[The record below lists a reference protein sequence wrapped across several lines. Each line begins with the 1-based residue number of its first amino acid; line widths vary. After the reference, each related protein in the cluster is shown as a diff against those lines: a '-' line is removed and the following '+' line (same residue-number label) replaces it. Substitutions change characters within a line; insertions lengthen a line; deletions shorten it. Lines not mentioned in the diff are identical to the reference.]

1 MSFDFDKEISLISKE
16 IKEDE
21 NQLKK
26 INEVYDQIPK
36 NIINNISKEAQ
47 DSQSNLDSLINSF
60 EIIKKIEK
68 INEEENPKNKLNL
81 LKSLLLKNNISNP
94 YLKQLIITKLIN
106 KNEIKIIEESL
117 LNINY
122 PMFKGKT
129 LMTTYEQL
137 NAENKNDLEL
147 LSLYFEIY
155 SYIANDIYKE
165 FANYGTINKLILK
178 NNENNNNNKFYFLEM
193 ISEFLFKKIL
203 ATIFYNKNQKDI
215 INKQNQDN
223 MPGYQKKLSE
233 YEKSILYEYE
243 KLISYL
249 NKSISNTSELFSLLI
264 NKANE
269 DNKDK
274 EFHFNKTITLKHIMS
289 NLLEKL
295 ILFLVTQKT
304 HLDLSNC
311 STLLM
316 VLLIQKTN
324 EQANEFIKNYQ
335 YDSFKNIS
343 LYDYIKYYIN
353 DNSTELK
360 KRQKEFNQN
369 VISKL
374 KEDIIKEQNLKTYKT
389 EDLLDYINM
398 IIKDILS
405 IYETFKTFS
414 IIEELLMPSCTD
426 ILLIFKN
433 YYENEVNVGINK
445 MNLSLENSL
454 FLLNLLYNYSLII
467 KKEFDSFNE
476 RINLFEQSIIDKISE
491 VFENFKKDVD
501 ELFKDFITLA
511 LTGIRFNKISKL
523 YEHEN
528 LKKGNNIEE
537 IKKTFVEENDFW
549 FKVKIILGKI
559 KANRT
564 IYKYIEVEVFK
575 YFLEHLIK
583 KVKYNIDKSDIVG
596 NNLDVL
602 IDKTKFFIEDNFLFN
617 ENDINDETKKKI
629 QDLYLYLDNLL
640 MNKK

>member
-1 MSFDFDKEISLISKE
+1 MSFNFDKEISLISKE
-16 IKEDE
+16 INEDE

-26 INEVYDQIPK
+26 INEVYSQIPK

-47 DSQSNLDSLINSF
+47 DSQSNLHSLIDSL
-60 EIIKKIEK
+60 EIITKIEK

-81 LKSLLLKNNISNP
+81 LKSLLFSNNISNI

-106 KNEIKIIEESL
+106 KNIIKKIEESL

-147 LSLYFEIY
+147 LSIYFEIY

-165 FANYGTINKLILK
+165 FANYGSINKLILK
-178 NNENNNNNKFYFLEM
+178 NNENNDNKFNFIEI
-193 ISEFLFKKIL
+193 ISEFLMKKIL
-203 ATIFYNKNQKDI
+203 ATIFYNKNEKDFS
-215 INKQNQDN
+215 INQNQNN
-223 MPGYQKKLSE
+223 MPLYQKKLSE
-233 YEKSILYEYE
+233 NEKIILYEYE

-269 DNKDK
+269 DNKNK
-274 EFHFNKTITLKHIMS
+274 EFHLNKTITLKHIMS

-316 VLLIQKTN
+316 ILLIQKTN

-360 KRQKEFNQN
+360 QRQKEFIQN
-369 VISKL
+369 VIAKL
-374 KEDIIKEQNLKTYKT
+374 KEDIIKEQDLKTYKT

-414 IIEELLMPSCTD
+414 IIEELLMPSCMD

-454 FLLNLLYNYSLII
+454 FLLNLLYNYSLTL
-467 KKEFDSFNE
+467 KKEFDSFHE

-491 VFENFKKDVD
+491 AFENFEKDVD
-501 ELFKDFITLA
+501 ELFNDFITLA
-511 LTGIRFNKISKL
+511 LTGIRFNKIIKL
-523 YEHEN
+523 YEHDS
-528 LKKGNNIEE
+528 LKKGNNIED
-537 IKKTFVEENDFW
+537 IKKTFIEENDFW

-559 KANRT
+559 KASRT

-575 YFLEHLIK
+575 YFLEHLTK
-583 KVKYNIDKSDIVG
+583 KVKFNIDKSDIVG

-602 IDKTKFFIEDNFLFN
+602 IDKTKFFMEDNFLFN
-617 ENDINDETKKKI
+617 ENEISDETKKKI